1 MFQIALQG
9 LGSKFFSE
17 EEKSTRDEAA
27 ICTLAMI
34 RITIVCF
41 TTFNFFCRAS
51 FPRRGGC
58 NPLFCLFVW
67 VSCRWDFIFPRV
79 ALLFILLDSTWIV
92 AQSLCVA
99 SGLVDSAQ
107 LCPLAISKDGLPGF
121 MVTPDGNKRGGMCI
135 SKKARNHRKH
145 DDSRKA
151 PFQGMS
157 IFSDSSQPTSTSSS
171 SSISMLASSMISM
184 VTMCSIL
191 LSPNTS
197 TSSCLPPTWW
207 SSSGSSSTWPFVS
220 TWKF

>member
-1 MFQIALQG
+1 MKQQFVLWRWLESQLFVLQ
-9 LGSKFFSE
+9 L
-17 EEKSTRDEAA
+17 STSSVEQLSPGEAA
-27 ICTLAMI
+27 AIPFL
-34 RITIVCF
+34 
-41 TTFNFFCRAS
+41 
-51 FPRRGGC
+51 P
-58 NPLFCLFVW
+58 FCLSLLSLRFY
-67 VSCRWDFIFPRV
+67 FPPWRCF
-79 ALLFILLDSTWIV
+79 LFYST
-92 AQSLCVA
+92 QLGLCVA

-145 DDSRKA
+145 DLRKA
-151 PFQGMS
+151 PFQGVS